1 MHLQKV
7 LLLKKKFIKKVMQT
21 ELIKK
26 IKNQKKIPII
36 GKGKTNDILDKVSSL
51 VAQEYKII
59 EITLRSDSALEAS
72 IEIKKK
78 YPNLIIGI
86 GSIKSI
92 LQLKEV
98 SKYKFDFY
106 ISPGIN
112 ENMLD
117 FSNSNNLNFIPG
129 ISTPSEIMKGIEFNY
144 KILKF
149 FHAERNGGTSTLNFF
164 NEIFRDTLFVPTGGI
179 NIENYNSYLQLKNV
193 LAVGSTSF

>member
-1 MHLQKV
+1 V

-86 GSIKSI
+86 GSVKSI

>member
-1 MHLQKV
+1 
-7 LLLKKKFIKKVMQT
+7 MQT
-21 ELIKK
+21 DLIKK

-36 GKGKTNDILDKVSSL
+36 GKGKTNDILDKVNSL

-59 EITLRSDSALEAS
+59 EITLRSDSALETS

-78 YPNLIIGI
+78 YPNLIIGV
-86 GSIKSI
+86 GSVKSI

>member
-1 MHLQKV
+1 
-7 LLLKKKFIKKVMQT
+7 MQT

-86 GSIKSI
+86 GSVKSI

-117 FSNSNNLNFIPG
+117 FSNSNNLNFISC
-129 ISTPSEIMKGIEFNY
+129 IFTPSEIM
-144 KILKF
+144 
-149 FHAERNGGTSTLNFF
+149 
-164 NEIFRDTLFVPTGGI
+164 
-179 NIENYNSYLQLKNV
+179 
-193 LAVGSTSF
+193 

>member
-86 GSIKSI
+86 GSVKSI

>member
-7 LLLKKKFIKKVMQT
+7 LLLKKKFIKKIMQT

-86 GSIKSI
+86 GSVKSI

>member
-1 MHLQKV
+1 V
-7 LLLKKKFIKKVMQT
+7 LLLKKKFIKKIMQT

>member
-1 MHLQKV
+1 V
-7 LLLKKKFIKKVMQT
+7 LLLKKKFIKKIMQT
-21 ELIKK
+21 DLIKK

-36 GKGKTNDILDKVSSL
+36 GKGKTNDILDKVNSL

-59 EITLRSDSALEAS
+59 EITLRSDSALETS

-78 YPNLIIGI
+78 YPNLIIGV
-86 GSIKSI
+86 GSVKSI

>member
-1 MHLQKV
+1 V
-7 LLLKKKFIKKVMQT
+7 LLLKKKFIKKIMQT

-86 GSIKSI
+86 GSVKSI